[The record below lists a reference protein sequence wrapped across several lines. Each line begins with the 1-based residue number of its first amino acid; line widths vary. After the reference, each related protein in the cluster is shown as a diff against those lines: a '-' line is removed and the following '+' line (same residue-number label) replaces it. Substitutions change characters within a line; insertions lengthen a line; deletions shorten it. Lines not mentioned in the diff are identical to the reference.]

1 MEPTLKKAMA
11 MMLFGALLAACSTP
25 PLFPAAEVKEVD
37 PNIRFADL
45 EADPTTF
52 KGRVVQLAGR
62 IVRLD
67 QTAEG
72 TLVVMHRL
80 RVVEHPVY
88 GPAEAATKGP
98 MGEFTFLF
106 PRKLDPAAIAVGDRL
121 IVIGTV
127 QGARAVPLDGGT
139 QTEPYLLAHCLHV
152 WDTKGEE
159 IYDYTARHGGDF
171 YPMIEATYCARKP
184 KTG

>member
-1 MEPTLKKAMA
+1 MEPKPRKVIAVI
-11 MMLFGALLAACSTP
+11 LFGALLAACSTP
-25 PLFPAAEVKEVD
+25 PLFPAAEVKDVD
-37 PNIRFADL
+37 PNIRFASL
-45 EADPTTF
+45 EADPATF

-67 QTAEG
+67 QSADG

-80 RVVEHPVY
+80 RVMEHPAY
-88 GPAEAATKGP
+88 GPAEAVTKGP
-98 MGEFTFLF
+98 IGEFSFLF
-106 PRKLDPAAIAVGDRL
+106 PRKLDPTAIAVGDRL

-139 QTEPYLLAHCLHV
+139 KTEPYLLAHCIHI

-159 IYDYTARHGGDF
+159 IYEYTARHGGDF
-171 YPMIEATYCARKP
+171 YPMIEATYCTRKP
-184 KTG
+184 KRG